1 MTALICPECRYEN
14 EAERIYCHD
23 CGARLDRS
31 GLLTKEPG
39 KLESAADAQRRLK
52 QMLDPKR
59 GRAKRLTVNGAKL
72 LAGAMACAAVIVML
86 LQPEL
91 PREAKG
97 DLGAPLI
104 SMDLLSAVSNRQAA
118 PLVYTQDQV
127 NSYLASSLR
136 RKDAPSR
143 SSFCPVHRVLVRF
156 EEGRCTVAVEREL
169 MRGFVLESESSYRVR
184 TENGQILAEATGG
197 SIGRMPIHPMLLK
210 MGNPLLQP
218 LWKWL
223 ARERNS
229 IAKMAAIEFH
239 PNSVTLFAR
248 R

>member
-14 EAERIYCHD
+14 ETERIYCHD

-31 GLLTKEPG
+31 GLLAKETG
-39 KLESAADAQRRLK
+39 NRESAADTQRRLK
-52 QMLDPKR
+52 QMWDPKR
-59 GRAKRLTVNGAKL
+59 GRAKRLTVKGAKF
-72 LAGAMACAAVIVML
+72 LAGAMACAAVILML

-91 PREAKG
+91 PPEAKG
-97 DLGAPLI
+97 DLSTPLI
-104 SMDLLSAVSNRQAA
+104 SMDLLSAVSNRQAT
-118 PLVYTQDQV
+118 PLIYTQDQV

-143 SSFCPVHRVLVRF
+143 SSLLPVRRVLVRF
-156 EEGRCTVAVEREL
+156 QEGLCTVAIERQL
-169 MRGFVLESESSYRVR
+169 IGKFLLASESSYRVR
-184 TENGQILAEATGG
+184 MENGKILAETTGG

-210 MGNPLLQP
+210 MGNPLLEP

-229 IAKMAAIEFH
+229 VAKMTAIEFH
-239 PNSVTLFAR
+239 SNSVTLLAR